1 MLSEPSR
8 RLEADHHSLGE
19 LLSRLQTTI
28 ANLDARTAHAA
39 LDLFWARLAVHI
51 RAEHLHLF
59 PSILNAS
66 TDTGDLAGGPSMRE
80 ARATINALVDDHDF
94 FMRELSSAIMILRET
109 LTLNDR
115 SNVKERLAR
124 ISEIVARV
132 AERLQ
137 THNQTE
143 EQTIYR
149 WVVSLLDAEKQS
161 ALDREIQKSLLTRPP
176 RFDSASWPTH

>member
-8 RLEADHHSLGE
+8 RLEDDHHSLGE
-19 LLSRLQTTI
+19 LLSRFQTTI
-28 ANLDARTAHAA
+28 ANRDVKTAHAA

-66 TDTGDLAGGPSMRE
+66 TDTGDLAGGPSMRQ
-80 ARATINALVDDHDF
+80 AQATINALVDDHDF
-94 FMRELSSAIMILRET
+94 FMRELSSAISVLREA
-109 LTLNDR
+109 LTLDDR
-115 SNVKERLAR
+115 SNVEEKLTQT
-124 ISEIVARV
+124 SQTVARV

-143 EQTIYR
+143 EETIYR
-149 WVVSLLDAEKQS
+149 WVVSLLDEERQS
-161 ALDREIQKSLLTRPP
+161 RLDREVQDSLLKLPA
-176 RFDSASWPTH
+176 RFNSASGQTR